1 MYVLTS
7 AHGARP
13 HNHDNN
19 HHHEE
24 HSHDHHSHDHHE
36 HDGNHLIEVTHGIF
50 HSVVHFIE
58 NLSHSHDASNEPIVI
73 ENTNLSHHI
82 CGGTISFS
90 EQVALF
96 EYSPKCYS
104 SEAISRYSKIYL
116 INSSLRGPP
125 SIV

>member
-1 MYVLTS
+1 MLTS
-7 AHGARP
+7 AHGTIP
-13 HNHDNN
+13 HNHDSN

-24 HSHDHHSHDHHE
+24 HSHDHSHDHYEHE
-36 HDGNHLIEVTHGIF
+36 GNHLIAVTHGIF

-58 NLSHSHDASNEPIVI
+58 NLSHSHDAADEPIVI
-73 ENTNLSHHI
+73 ENANLSHHI
-82 CGGTISFS
+82 CGATIAFS
-90 EQVALF
+90 EEEAFF

-104 SEAISRYSKIYL
+104 SESISRYSKIYL